1 MDIPWELLTR
11 YLSGV
16 ATSDD
21 VDAVRRWCEQDP
33 SHDALLQSLEAA
45 WRAAAELPA
54 RHDASAAWARL
65 RVRTGGRAASR
76 AWAERRS
83 ERVVWQ
89 RAAIAAAIV
98 AAGGLGLT
106 FGPLRSIRPR
116 TDAFHEYAAAAGERL
131 AVTLTDG
138 TQLSLAPAS
147 RLRVPIAYGKTTR
160 TVELEGKAYFA
171 VVHDPTHPFAVRAR
185 NALITDVGTHFLVD
199 AYAGDSS
206 VRVAVAEGRVRLADN
221 ASTPAPRAI
230 LESGDL
236 ATLDAQGRATVHSS
250 ADVASLTAWTTGR
263 LRFHDD
269 ALAAVAAELGR
280 WYALDISASNGLSGC
295 RITLAGGD
303 DAASSVL
310 DAVAALCHARYARN
324 GSRVRFFPDK
334 GDESTP

>member
-33 SHDALLQSLEAA
+33 SHDALLKSLEAA

-65 RVRTGGRAASR
+65 RVRTGQRAVGR
-76 AWAERRS
+76 AWAEPRG

-89 RAAIAAAIV
+89 RAAIAAAII
-98 AAGGLGLT
+98 AAVGLGLT

-147 RLRVPIAYGKTTR
+147 RLRVPTAYGKATR

-171 VVHDPTHPFAVRAR
+171 VVHDPAHPFAVRAR

-206 VRVAVAEGRVRLADN
+206 VRVAVAEGRVRLA
-221 ASTPAPRAI
+221 RAI

-236 ATLDAQGRATVHSS
+236 ATLDARGRATVQSN
-250 ADVASLTAWTTGR
+250 ANVASLTAWTTGQ
-263 LRFHDD
+263 LRFHDE
-269 ALAAVAAELGR
+269 ALATVAAELGR
-280 WYALDISASNGLSGC
+280 WYALDVSASNGLAGC
-295 RITLAGGD
+295 RMTLAVGN

-324 GSRVRFFPDK
+324 GSRVRFFPDT